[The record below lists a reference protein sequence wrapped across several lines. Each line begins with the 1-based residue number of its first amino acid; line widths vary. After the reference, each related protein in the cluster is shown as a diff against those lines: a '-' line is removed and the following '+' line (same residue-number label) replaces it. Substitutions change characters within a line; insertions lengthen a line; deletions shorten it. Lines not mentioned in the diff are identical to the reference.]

1 MLASVSGSVL
11 HSILNSVQTPSGVR
25 VLNIG
30 AGFTKREGVY
40 TFLVSGKASR
50 VPYIQGLL
58 KEAGYIIISDSEEWS
73 RNEHRFYI
81 KEAA

>member
-11 HSILNSVQTPSGVR
+11 HSILDSIQFSRR
-25 VLNIG
+25 VLDIG

-81 KEAA
+81 REAK

>member
-30 AGFTKREGVY
+30 ISFTKKEGVFQ
-40 TFLVSGKASR
+40 FLVSGKESR

-58 KEAGYIIISDSEEWS
+58 REAGYIVTSDSEEWS

>member
-1 MLASVSGSVL
+1 MLVSVSGSVL
-11 HSILNSVQTPSGVR
+11 HSILNSIQSSRR
-25 VLNIG
+25 VLDIG

-58 KEAGYIIISDSEEWS
+58 KEAGYIITSDSEEWS

>member
-1 MLASVSGSVL
+1 MLVSVSGSVL
-11 HSILNSVQTPSGVR
+11 NSILNSIQSSRR
-25 VLNIG
+25 VLDIG
-30 AGFTKREGVY
+30 ACFTKREGVY

>member
-1 MLASVSGSVL
+1 MLVSVSGSVL
-11 HSILNSVQTPSGVR
+11 NSILNSIQSSRR
-25 VLNIG
+25 VLDIG
-30 AGFTKREGVY
+30 AGFTKIEGVY

>member
-1 MLASVSGSVL
+1 MIVSVTGSVL
-11 HSILNSVQTPSGVR
+11 HSILNSIQSPRR
-25 VLNIG
+25 VLDIG

>member
-1 MLASVSGSVL
+1 MLVSVSGSVL
-11 HSILNSVQTPSGVR
+11 HSILNSVRSSRRVQVLDIGV
-25 VLNIG
+25 
-30 AGFTKREGVY
+30 GFTKKEGV
-40 TFLVSGKASR
+40 FRFNVSGKESR

-58 KEAGYIIISDSEEWS
+58 KELGYIIISDSEEWS